1 MSRRLTLH
9 LTADHNEALN
19 RMLGADDCH
28 DNNQRRRAVEQL
40 ILDAAR
46 ETGDGADAGNAAIVK
61 PPGGTAESD
70 PAWTDN
76 DTTVRMIERL
86 KASRDRYRDLAVRVE
101 GALLNLP
108 VRFDYGGIE
117 RRLERALR
125 DQGFEMPAVADPLR
139 PADRRHAGSR
149 RGGGR

>member
-9 LTADHNEALN
+9 LTADHNEVLD
-19 RMLGADDCH
+19 RMLGANDRH

-46 ETGDGADAGNAAIVK
+46 EPGDGAGAGNSAVVK
-61 PPGGTAESD
+61 SPGGTD
-70 PAWTDN
+70 GPAAARTDN
-76 DTTVRMIERL
+76 DSTVRIIDRL
-86 KASRDRYRDLAVRVE
+86 KASRDRYRDLAVRAE
-101 GALLNLP
+101 AALLDLP

-125 DQGFEMPAVADPLR
+125 DQGFEMPAAADPFR
-139 PADRRHAGSR
+139 PAHRRR
-149 RGGGR
+149 RGEGR

>member
-9 LTADHNEALN
+9 LTADHNEALD
-19 RMLGADDCH
+19 RMLGANDRH
-28 DNNQRRRAVEQL
+28 DNKQRRRAAEQL

-46 ETGDGADAGNAAIVK
+46 ETGDGADAGNAGVPK
-61 PPGGTAESD
+61 PPGTTDG
-70 PAWTDN
+70 PAARTDN

-86 KASRDRYRDLAVRVE
+86 KASRDRYRDLAVRAE
-101 GALLNLP
+101 AALLNLP

-125 DQGFEMPAVADPLR
+125 DRGFEMPAVADPLR
-139 PADRRHAGSR
+139 PADRRRPGSR